1 MSVTFPADGP
11 GAPRPNGGANGS
23 YADVG
28 PFREAY
34 RVVRSNLSVSLAD
47 LKQPRVAVTSPQTR
61 EGKTVTCANLAI
73 SFARTGQRV
82 VLVDLD
88 LRHPDAHRLVGAH
101 NRFGAVDL
109 LLGHRP
115 LEDCLQYLQLPERD
129 AQSAQGVSFLATG
142 PTPRNPTELLGSA
155 RTAAMFDEL
164 GEQADLILID
174 GPPVLPV
181 ADMLVLGRVV
191 TGVVLVV
198 EARRTTVTDIAK
210 AKNLLIRNQA
220 RILGVV
226 LNKVRPHDADY
237 GGYPYG
243 ETSGEP
249 PMERLAPGQPPLTV
263 TASDP
268 AATTP

>member
-1 MSVTFPADGP
+1 
-11 GAPRPNGGANGS
+11 
-23 YADVG
+23 
-28 PFREAY
+28 
-34 RVVRSNLSVSLAD
+34 VVRANLSVSLAD
-47 LKQPRVAVTSPQTR
+47 LKRPRVAVTSPQAR

-73 SFARTGQRV
+73 SFARAGQRV

-109 LLGHRP
+109 LLGRRS
-115 LEDCLQYLQLPERD
+115 LEDCLQYLQLPDRD
-129 AQSAQGVSFLATG
+129 PQSAPGVSFLGTG
-142 PTPRNPTELLGSA
+142 PTPRNPTELLGSP
-155 RTAAMFDEL
+155 RTAAMLDEL
-164 GEQADLILID
+164 GKQADLILID
-174 GPPVLPV
+174 APPVLPV
-181 ADMLVLGRVV
+181 ADMLVLGRIV

-198 EARRTTVTDIAK
+198 EARRTTVTDVSK

-243 ETSGEP
+243 ESSDVSAVEG
-249 PMERLAPGQPPLTV
+249 LAPVPPPLTV